1 VPVPS
6 GHAKAR
12 RGLLIL
18 HPGALGDVVAT
29 FPALL
34 ELRRRFRPLA
44 LLCQGHIAA
53 LASRLGVID
62 APLDLESSV
71 FGALFG
77 APSDPRLAGLL
88 GPYRRVLVFSTR
100 PRLADDLRRC
110 LPDTALHP
118 VTARP
123 PLDRKTHVLQHL
135 YDQLVACGLLAPAD
149 RPAPAAGP
157 FGPANRKPSPPGGPI
172 LLHPGAGSPRKR
184 WPLASFL
191 TVAAG
196 LEARGLQP
204 AFLLGPA
211 ERDLA
216 AGLQVPPKRPLHQVA
231 DLRRLQRLLAASGG
245 LIGNDSGISHLSA
258 FLGLP
263 TVAVFGPSDARRWAP
278 SGPVAAILQPG
289 LDCRGCFEITP
300 ENCADPACLNGT
312 RPAAVLKAFLTLY
325 HRGFGKK
332 SGDDEDLAPPQGSSG
347 QRFQEGFAAE

>member
-110 LPDTALHP
+110 LPGAALHP

-157 FGPANRKPSPPGGPI
+157 FAAAAPRPSPPGARI

-191 TVAAG
+191 TVAAD

-211 ERDLA
+211 EGDLA
-216 AGLQVPPKRPLHQVA
+216 AELQDTNRPLHLVA
-231 DLRRLQRLLAASGG
+231 DLRQLQQLLAASGG

-278 SGPVAAILQPG
+278 SGPAAAALQPG

-312 RPAAVLKAFLTLY
+312 RPAAVLEAFLTLY
-325 HRGFGKK
+325 HRGFGNK
-332 SGDDEDLAPPQGSSG
+332 SGDDGNRPSPQGSSG

>member
-1 VPVPS
+1 VPVPN
-6 GHAKAR
+6 GHPKAR

-34 ELRRRFRPLA
+34 ELRSRFRPLA

-77 APSDPRLAGLL
+77 APADPRLAGLL
-88 GPYRRVLVFSTR
+88 SPYRRLLVFSTR

-110 LPDTALHP
+110 LPGATLHP
-118 VTARP
+118 VAARP
-123 PLDRKTHVLQHL
+123 PLGRKTHVLRHL
-135 YDQLVACGLLAPAD
+135 YEQLTACDLLAPAA
-149 RPAPAAGP
+149 RPAPATGP
-157 FGPANRKPSPPGGPI
+157 FGAAARESAPPGAPI

-211 ERDLA
+211 EGDLA
-216 AGLQVPPKRPLHQVA
+216 AGLRNPERPLHQVA
-231 DLRRLQRLLAASGG
+231 DLRQLQRLLAASGG

-278 SGPVAAILQPG
+278 SGPAAAALQPG
-289 LDCRGCFEITP
+289 LDCRGCFEIAP
-300 ENCADPACLNGT
+300 ENCPDPVCLNGT
-312 RPAAVLKAFLTLY
+312 RPEAVLKAFLALY
-325 HRGFGKK
+325 QWGFGKK
-332 SGDDEDLAPPQGSSG
+332 SGDDENHPPPRGSSG

>member
-1 VPVPS
+1 MPVPS

-29 FPALL
+29 FPAFLA
-34 ELRRRFRPLA
+34 LRRRFRPLA

-62 APLDLESSV
+62 TPLDLESSV

-77 APSDPRLAGLL
+77 APTDPRLAGLL
-88 GPYRRVLVFSTR
+88 APYRRLLVFSSR
-100 PRLADDLRRC
+100 PRLTDDLRRC
-110 LPDTALHP
+110 LPDAALHP

-123 PLDRKTHVLQHL
+123 PLDRKTHVLRHL

-149 RPAPAAGP
+149 RAAPAAGP
-157 FGPANRKPSPPGGPI
+157 FGAAASQPAPPGAPI

-211 ERDLA
+211 EGDLA
-216 AGLQVPPKRPLHQVA
+216 AGLRDPNRPLHQVA
-231 DLRRLQRLLAASGG
+231 ELRQLQRLLAASGG

-263 TVAVFGPSDARRWAP
+263 TVTVFGPSDARRWAP
-278 SGPVAAILQPG
+278 SGPAAVALQPG

-300 ENCADPACLNGT
+300 ENCQDPICLKGT
-312 RPAAVLKAFLTLY
+312 RPEAVLKAFLTLY
-325 HRGFGKK
+325 RRGFGKK
-332 SGDDEDLAPPQGSSG
+332 SGDDEDQPPPQGSSG

>member
-1 VPVPS
+1 MSLPNAPALVADS
-6 GHAKAR
+6 
-12 RGLLIL
+12 LLIL

-34 ELRRRFRPLA
+34 ELHRRFRPMS

-62 APLDLESSV
+62 APLALESSV

-77 APSDPRLAGLL
+77 APAHPRLGGLL
-88 GPYRRVLVFSTR
+88 GSCDQALVFSAC
-100 PRLADDLRRC
+100 PQLADNLRRC
-110 LPDTALHP
+110 LPGAALHP

-135 YDQLVACGLLAPAD
+135 YDQLVACGLLAPAA

-157 FGPANRKPSPPGGPI
+157 FVSATPQLSPAESLI

-211 ERDLA
+211 EEDLA
-216 AGLQVPPKRPLHQVA
+216 ERLQPAPHPNRRLHRVA
-231 DLRRLQRLLAASGG
+231 DLSQLQQLLGAAGG
-245 LIGNDSGISHLSA
+245 LIGNDSGISHLGA

-263 TVAVFGPSDARRWAP
+263 TVAVFGPSDPARWAP
-278 SGPVAAILQPG
+278 SGPFAAALQPA
-289 LDCRGCFEITP
+289 LDCPRCFETTA
-300 ENCADPACLNGT
+300 ENCHEAACLSGT
-312 RPAAVLKAFLTLY
+312 HPEKVLEAFLTLY
-325 HRGFGKK
+325 ERRLAKK
-332 SGDDEDLAPPQGSSG
+332 GGDE
-347 QRFQEGFAAE
+347 